1 MTVFE
6 TDRLQLR
13 EMTLEDAA
21 FILELVNTPEWYKY
35 IGDRGIRTID
45 EARDYIQEMYL
56 ESYLTHGFGAYV
68 MIRKD
73 NGEAV
78 GSCGLY
84 KRSELEHPDIGF
96 AILSKYGKKG
106 YAYEASKEM
115 LEYAENSLSLETIF
129 AITIQENYNSI
140 ALLEKLGLKK
150 IDTVTIEGDD
160 AELLLFS
167 N

>member
-45 EARDYIQEMYL
+45 EARDYIQESYL

-73 NGEAV
+73 SGEAV
-78 GSCGLY
+78 GFCGLY
-84 KRSELEHPDIGF
+84 ISAQNWSTPISDLPSYRNME
-96 AILSKYGKKG
+96 KKD
-106 YAYEASKEM
+106 M
-115 LEYAENSLSLETIF
+115 LMKP
-129 AITIQENYNSI
+129 Q
-140 ALLEKLGLKK
+140 KK
-150 IDTVTIEGDD
+150 CWNTPKTP
-160 AELLLFS
+160 
-167 N
+167 